1 MTNQKAKAKA
11 KAKIDTKTK
20 RKGKIKIKE
29 GLMFLYDFFGGKIN
43 KESL

>member
-1 MTNQKAKAKA
+1 MTNPKAKAKA

-29 GLMFLYDFFGGKIN
+29 GLMFLYDFFGGEIN
-43 KESL
+43 KKRL